1 MPVPEEQP
9 APPPFDPDPTTA
21 VPGAYIPG
29 RQQGDEEA
37 SPPPKARRSLW
48 DRIFRR

>member
-1 MPVPEEQP
+1 VPVQP
-9 APPPFDPDPTTA
+9 KPAVPPPFDPEPKTA

-29 RQQGDEEA
+29 SPEAEGEA
-37 SPPPKARRSLW
+37 SPPKPRRSIF